1 MLIIY
6 LIKIVK
12 NMIKKISLIFMLILL
27 PTQAW
32 SFSCPSLMAKID
44 KAITS
49 SEIDPER
56 LEVINFLRDKGEAFH
71 SSGDH
76 KASEVTL
83 NAAVDLL

>member
-1 MLIIY
+1 M
-6 LIKIVK
+6 
-12 NMIKKISLIFMLILL
+12 SFST
-27 PTQAW
+27 PAW

-44 KAITS
+44 KAIAGT
-49 SEIDPER
+49 EINPAR
-56 LEVINFLRDKGEAFH
+56 LETINFLREKGESFH

>member
-1 MLIIY
+1 
-6 LIKIVK
+6 
-12 NMIKKISLIFMLILL
+12 
-27 PTQAW
+27 
-32 SFSCPSLMAKID
+32 MAKID
-44 KAITS
+44 KAIAS
-49 SEIDPER
+49 SEINPER

>member
-1 MLIIY
+1 
-6 LIKIVK
+6 
-12 NMIKKISLIFMLILL
+12 
-27 PTQAW
+27 
-32 SFSCPSLMAKID
+32 MAKID